1 MINRA
6 KQLRELLAKDQI
18 LMAPGA
24 YDVWSAKLIEQAGF
38 PAVYMTGYGVS
49 ASTLGMPDIGLMS
62 FEEIL
67 TMARHMASA
76 VQVPLIADADNGYGN
91 VLNVVR
97 TVREYE
103 QAGVAGIQ
111 LEDQVLPKRCGH
123 MEGKQLISKEEMVA
137 KIRAAVY
144 AKQNPE
150 TVLIARTD
158 AVAVYGFEDAIDRA
172 IAYREAGADVLFVE
186 AMQTREQV
194 ETAGQRIQAPL
205 FANMVEGG
213 KTPLYPADR
222 LYEMGFRIVIYP
234 VNTLYTATKAMCEA
248 LGTLRK
254 TGDLTRI
261 QEKTESFQNFNRMI
275 GLEFYRDLEK
285 QLTE

>member
-62 FEEIL
+62 FAEIL
-67 TMARHMASA
+67 DVARHMAAA
-76 VQVPLIADADNGYGN
+76 VQIPLIADADNGYGN

-137 KIRAAVY
+137 KIRAAAY
-144 AKQNPE
+144 ARQNPD

-158 AVAVYGFEDAIDRA
+158 AVAVNGFEDAIDRA

-194 ETAGQRIQAPL
+194 ETAGRRVQAPL

-234 VNTLYTATKAMCEA
+234 VSTLYTATKAVQEA
-248 LGTLRK
+248 LATLRQ

-261 QEKTESFQNFNRMI
+261 QEQAESFRDFNRMI
-275 GLEFYRDLEK
+275 GLESYRNLEK

>member
-158 AVAVYGFEDAIDRA
+158 AVAVCGFEDAIDRA

>member
-24 YDVWSAKLIEQAGF
+24 YDVWSAKLIEQAGV

-62 FEEIL
+62 FAEIL
-67 TMARHMASA
+67 DVARHMAAA
-76 VQVPLIADADNGYGN
+76 VQIPLIADADNGYGN

-137 KIRAAVY
+137 KIRAAAY
-144 AKQNPE
+144 ARQNPD

-158 AVAVYGFEDAIDRA
+158 AVAVNGFEDAIDCA

-194 ETAGQRIQAPL
+194 ETAGRRVQAPL

-234 VNTLYTATKAMCEA
+234 VSTLYTATKAVREA
-248 LGTLRK
+248 LATLRQ

-261 QEKTESFQNFNRMI
+261 QEQAESFRDFNRMI
-275 GLEFYRDLEK
+275 GLESYRNLEK